1 MFRKLAIIWGLI
13 FLVGRIAL
21 CVLFAVLHSINY
33 GSGKSAKVIFV
44 ISLFLPFA
52 IVFAFGAISDLALV
66 YGAWKKNVTAIHVRT
81 HHMFS
86 RFLNPRIYDFF
97 SSKYSLLSFS
107 TR

>member
-21 CVLFAVLHSINY
+21 CVIFAILHSIYY

-44 ISLFLPFA
+44 ESLLLPLA
-52 IVFAFGAISDLALV
+52 IVFAFGAIFDLVLV

-81 HHMFS
+81 HHMLS
-86 RFLNPRIYDFF
+86 QILNFLFVHR
-97 SSKYSLLSFS
+97 
-107 TR
+107 